1 MGIRTVNHPIYLDNH
16 ATTPLDPR
24 VLDAMLPFF
33 LAKFGNAASRSHAF
47 GWEAEKAVEIARRRI
62 ASLAGAA
69 AREIVFTSGATES
82 DNLAIKGVV
91 EACREKG
98 NHLITMATE
107 HPAVLD
113 PIRHLEKQG
122 CQATIL
128 PPDADG
134 LLDLARLRDAIRPDT
149 VLVSV
154 MYANNEI
161 GVLQPVREIGA
172 ICRERGVFFHC
183 DAAQAFGK
191 IPIDVD
197 RDHIDLMSLSAHK
210 LYGPK
215 GIGALYV
222 RRRQPRVPLA
232 AQMDGGGHEFGFRSG
247 TLNVPAIVGFGEA
260 CAVARHEMSDD
271 AARTAALR
279 DRLLSRLEAALEDV
293 AVNGSRTARLPGNLN
308 VSFPGVEA
316 DTLLLSL
323 PGIALSTGSACSSA
337 SPEASHVL
345 KALGAGPWRV
355 RSAVRFGIGRF
366 NTTEEIDIVADRVIA
381 SVRKL
386 RSLTPDAF

>member
-1 MGIRTVNHPIYLDNH
+1 VDHPIYLDNH
-16 ATTPLDPR
+16 ATTPVDPR

-33 LAKFGNAASRSHAF
+33 LSKFGNAASRSHSF
-47 GWEAEKAVEIARRRI
+47 GWEAEKAVDVARRRV
-62 ASLAGAA
+62 AGLAGAT

-82 DNLAIKGVV
+82 DNLAIKGAL
-91 EACREKG
+91 EANRTKG
-98 NHLITMATE
+98 NHLITVATE

-113 PIRHLEKQG
+113 PVRHLEKLG
-122 CQATIL
+122 AMATIL
-128 PPDADG
+128 PTDKDG
-134 LLDLARLRDAIRPDT
+134 LLDPALLRDAIRPET

-161 GVLQPVREIGA
+161 GVVQPVREIGA
-172 ICRERGVFFHC
+172 ICHERGVLFHC

-191 IPIDVD
+191 IPIRVD
-197 RDHIDLMSLSAHK
+197 EDHIDLMSLSAHK

-222 RRRQPRVPLA
+222 RRRQPRVALT

-260 CAVARHEMSDD
+260 CAVARQEMSYE

-279 DRLLSRLEAALEDV
+279 DRLLAQLEAALDGV
-293 AVNGSRTARLPGNLN
+293 VVNGSRTSRLPGNLN
-308 VSFPGVEA
+308 VSFSGVQAE
-316 DTLLLSL
+316 TLLLSL

-337 SPEASHVL
+337 SPEPSHVL
-345 KALGAGPWRV
+345 KAIDAGPWRS

-366 NTTEEIDIVADRVIA
+366 NTSEEIDHVTVRVIE
-381 SVRKL
+381 SVRRL
-386 RSLTPDAF
+386 RSLTPEA